1 MKIKRIWK
9 KNARKLLSKNS
20 FLGGFMWQS
29 EKTRKWK
36 GMNTSKV
43 PCLFVVMIILKKNK
57 RINYYEEMETER
69 N

>member
-1 MKIKRIWK
+1 
-9 KNARKLLSKNS
+9 
-20 FLGGFMWQS
+20 
-29 EKTRKWK
+29 
-36 GMNTSKV
+36 MNTSKV